1 MKKLVALIGS
11 LMLMFVG
18 SAQAG
23 LYNFSGNL
31 EYHNDVIYTYF
42 SVEKDATNVRVWTD
56 SFKSGVNFDPITAL
70 WTAKGVLIAENDDNE
85 SVNPVTQTFWDS
97 GFILSNL
104 AAGNYV
110 FTMTRFPNFAI
121 NTTLESGF
129 RFDAEAP
136 IPFKDW
142 AKSIGSEN
150 LGSFWSVW
158 VDGVDRASNPSVP
171 APASILLFG
180 LGLVALRF
188 RKTKG

>member
-85 SVNPVTQTFWDS
+85 SVNPVTQTVFDS

-121 NTTLESGF
+121 NTSLESGF
-129 RFDAEAP
+129 RFDSEAP

-180 LGLVALRF
+180 LGLAALRF